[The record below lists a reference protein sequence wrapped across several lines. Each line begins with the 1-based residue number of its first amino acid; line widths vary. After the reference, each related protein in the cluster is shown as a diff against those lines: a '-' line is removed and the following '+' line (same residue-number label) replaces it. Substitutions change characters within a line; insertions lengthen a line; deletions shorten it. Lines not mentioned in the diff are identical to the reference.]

1 MGVDVAVTAA
11 VAVVTTTDVAA
22 GATADVAV
30 AAIAAAETTAVVAV
44 AATVAAAVV
53 VEITGKSGAPTR
65 PVTARASATAT
76 GPDTMT
82 QPAAEVSR
90 LRIRRPTG
98 GCGCNGLIHQWTAGR
113 GLWPLFSVRNDPP
126 ARQIA
131 VWNSPRDSLQAIA
144 ECGSPTDVL
153 LSFNGH
159 ALKKAPSL
167 YYLYLT
173 SLAMLLY
180 SDN

>member
-1 MGVDVAVTAA
+1 MVDVEIVVGVDVA
-11 VAVVTTTDVAA
+11 VAVVTTTDVAAEATADVAA

-90 LRIRRPTG
+90 LRIRRPTAAVVVTADP
-98 GCGCNGLIHQWTAGR
+98 QWTAGR
-113 GLWPLFSVRNDPP
+113 GLWPLFCCT
-126 ARQIA
+126 Q
-131 VWNSPRDSLQAIA
+131 
-144 ECGSPTDVL
+144 
-153 LSFNGH
+153 
-159 ALKKAPSL
+159 
-167 YYLYLT
+167 
-173 SLAMLLY
+173 
-180 SDN
+180 

>member
-1 MGVDVAVTAA
+1 MEIVVGVDVAVTAA

-22 GATADVAV
+22 EATADVAV
-30 AAIAAAETTAVVAV
+30 AAIAAVETTAVVAV

-90 LRIRRPTG
+90 LRIRRPTAAVVVTADP
-98 GCGCNGLIHQWTAGR
+98 QWTAGR
-113 GLWPLFSVRNDPP
+113 GLWPLFCCT
-126 ARQIA
+126 Q
-131 VWNSPRDSLQAIA
+131 
-144 ECGSPTDVL
+144 
-153 LSFNGH
+153 
-159 ALKKAPSL
+159 
-167 YYLYLT
+167 
-173 SLAMLLY
+173 
-180 SDN
+180 